1 MIRIAT
7 ILFATLLPVAASAQA
22 FLQDYLHPKDAT
34 DRIETYLEGLR
45 DGVASYNAMT
55 KEKRFCLPEG
65 VVLTD
70 ELAHAA
76 ISGWVKKQTPG
87 PAVDNMPTVV
97 ALVTGLEETFPCKK

>member
-1 MIRIAT
+1 
-7 ILFATLLPVAASAQA
+7 LPVTANAQA

-34 DRIETYLEGLR
+34 DRILVETYLGGLR

-97 ALVTGLEETFPCKK
+97 ALVTGLGEAFPCKK